1 MTTRPDPRSLTDLAA
16 TPDAVTV
23 PALWAALTPDL
34 RRHALALSFG
44 EDRSVRTTLV
54 GLLRKTPRYRS
65 FRPTSFSSWTAEQF
79 ADALK
84 APGTLTPEVMQAAL
98 IALHVEDRRP
108 MLGAF
113 LDAVGVPHT
122 DGVIADLP
130 DALAVDQATLF
141 RAADDLAARFPREEV
156 LLYFLTLV
164 VLEPQFWG
172 GLKAW
177 LVRSGSAGLEDR
189 R

>member
-1 MTTRPDPRSLTDLAA
+1 MTTRSDARSLTDLAVA
-16 TPDAVTV
+16 PDTLTV
-23 PALWAALTPDL
+23 PALWAALSPEV

-44 EDRSVRTTLV
+44 EDRSVRNTLV
-54 GLLRKTPRYRS
+54 SLLRKTPRYRS
-65 FRPTSFSSWTAEQF
+65 FRPTSFSSWTPEQF

-84 APGTLTPEVMQAAL
+84 GPGALSPEVMQAAL

-130 DALAVDQATLF
+130 DSLGADQTTLF
-141 RAADDLAARFPREEV
+141 RAADDLAARFPRDEV

-164 VLEPQFWG
+164 VLEPQFWA
-172 GLKAW
+172 GLKGW
-177 LVRSGSAGLEDR
+177 LERPGSAGLQDG
-189 R
+189 

>member
-1 MTTRPDPRSLTDLAA
+1 MTSRPDARTLTDLAG
-16 TPDAVTV
+16 TPDTLTV
-23 PALWAALTPDL
+23 PALWGALSPDV
-34 RRHALALSFG
+34 RRRALALSFG
-44 EDRSVRTTLV
+44 EDRSVRNTLV

-65 FRPTSFSSWTAEQF
+65 FRPTSFSSWSAEQF

-84 APGTLTPEVMQAAL
+84 APGALTPEVMQAAL

-113 LDAVGVPHT
+113 LDAVGVAHT

-130 DALAVDQATLF
+130 DALGADQATLF

-172 GLKAW
+172 GLKPW
-177 LVRSGSAGLEDR
+177 LERSGSAGLQDGR
-189 R
+189 